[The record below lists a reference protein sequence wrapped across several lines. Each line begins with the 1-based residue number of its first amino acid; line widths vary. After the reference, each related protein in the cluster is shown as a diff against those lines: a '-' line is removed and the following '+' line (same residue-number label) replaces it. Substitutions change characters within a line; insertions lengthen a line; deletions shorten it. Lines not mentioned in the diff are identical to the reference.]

1 MKKILLTNDDSFS
14 AQGLTELRKCLSRK
28 WDVIVVAPATE
39 QSAVSHSL
47 TLRRPLLVNELDQS
61 LFSVKGTP
69 TDCVLLA
76 VHQLLPEKPD
86 LLVAGINHG
95 PNLGHDV
102 TYSGTVAAAIEA
114 TQLGIPSVAIS
125 TMGQNFAC
133 TAQLVPYLVE
143 KIFSIG
149 IPPGV
154 LLNINF
160 PDLPPDQIKGIR
172 LTKLGKRTY
181 QETVTKKSDPGGGVY
196 YLIGGFGLTWTGG
209 EDTDFAAVEQGM
221 ISISPLRVD
230 LTDHESI
237 PRLRDW
243 EVDF

>member
-14 AQGLTELRKCLSRK
+14 AQGLRELRECLSTK

-47 TLRRPLLVNELDQS
+47 TLRHPLLVNELDQS
-61 LFSVKGTP
+61 LFSVQGTP

-133 TAQLVPYLVE
+133 TAQLVPYFSQE
-143 KIFSIG
+143 KTVIEDERVYE
-149 IPPGV
+149 PPRTDGCHP
-154 LLNINF
+154 IS
-160 PDLPPDQIKGIR
+160 
-172 LTKLGKRTY
+172 GKRHHR
-181 QETVTKKSDPGGGVY
+181 S
-196 YLIGGFGLTWTGG
+196 
-209 EDTDFAAVEQGM
+209 
-221 ISISPLRVD
+221 
-230 LTDHESI
+230 
-237 PRLRDW
+237 
-243 EVDF
+243 

>member
-14 AQGLTELRKCLSRK
+14 AQGLTELRKCLSIK

-47 TLRRPLLVNELDQS
+47 TLRRPLLVNKLDQS

-133 TAQLVPYLVE
+133 TAQLVPYFSQEKTVVE
-143 KIFSIG
+143 DERAYEPQRTDG
-149 IPPGV
+149 CQP
-154 LLNINF
+154 
-160 PDLPPDQIKGIR
+160 IR
-172 LTKLGKRTY
+172 GKRHHR
-181 QETVTKKSDPGGGVY
+181 S
-196 YLIGGFGLTWTGG
+196 
-209 EDTDFAAVEQGM
+209 
-221 ISISPLRVD
+221 
-230 LTDHESI
+230 
-237 PRLRDW
+237 
-243 EVDF
+243 

>member
-14 AQGLTELRKCLSRK
+14 AQGLRELRKCLSTK

-86 LLVAGINHG
+86 LLVVGINHG

-125 TMGQNFAC
+125 TMRQDFAC
-133 TAQLVPYLVE
+133 TAQLVLHLIE

-149 IPPGV
+149 IPPEV

-181 QETVTKKSDPGGGVY
+181 QETVTKKLDQGGGVY
-196 YLIGGFGLTWTGG
+196 YLIGGSGLTWRGG
-209 EDTDFAAVEQGM
+209 EDTDFAAVEKGM

-243 EVDF
+243 EMDF